1 MPSNYIT
8 IDMIKE
14 WELKALKEAIGCE
27 LSLTDEFIKSNCN
40 DKLQKVLMPLL
51 ENDRNFII
59 QDNINDFWELN
70 IFGSAESD
78 INIVSGEI
86 ETQLEN
92 PLEEL
97 SAPDDHVINGDLV
110 YTRFDGISIQVDY
123 EGLKQYID
131 DYDLNKVTNKLLELI

>member
-1 MPSNYIT
+1 
-8 IDMIKE
+8 MIKE

-131 DYDLNKVTNKLLELI
+131 DYDLNKDGKKSTLTI